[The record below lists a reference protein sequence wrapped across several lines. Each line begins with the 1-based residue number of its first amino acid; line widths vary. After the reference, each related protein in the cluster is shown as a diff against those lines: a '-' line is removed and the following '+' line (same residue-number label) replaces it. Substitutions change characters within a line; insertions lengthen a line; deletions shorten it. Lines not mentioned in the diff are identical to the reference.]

1 MDKMDRI
8 DSFINILK
16 IISDSDGFR
25 KWMRQYHNIEND
37 SFLLDGYKFFTE
49 VVVSDL
55 IESFHSS
62 SAFGLEDDITYYRA
76 HFVGVN
82 VDDIPNTSEK
92 IIFIKNIWNRF
103 QEIDNTSSWD
113 GIKLFWQNIYELFL
127 IFDSIYRENTICTKD
142 IDKEFALKATTMFYT
157 YIFLIDTRKGKPL
170 AYPASILKNKLS
182 PELMEKSYD
191 GYIFCLQYVWYALM
205 GKKQFENSSL
215 KMLHD
220 AFDIYSQNIED
231 YERSPLSFEY
241 YDEQTSLT
249 LIKWKS
255 INHFFSIIREEIIKP
270 LEKDTGLNLSKGD
283 ILNLDDDFDKTKLG
297 FLLSPSNLPNPDYIN
312 DENTNA
318 SKIKKLDYYFLW
330 QMFFKMDCQQIIV
343 DGAVAFTDLLIGAVQ
358 KNRYFKN
365 EEKIQLLR
373 IKHPAMG
380 SKGFDYTY
388 AILIESYSNISDYS
402 VWYVFFDC
410 ATDYSGFGGSLH
422 QNIELFIGWCLEKN
436 AIEIKELTI
445 EKDFFEDYLDKGI
458 LSSITRIRNESE
470 GILGNTK
477 GTPLETIAYEVN
489 REIRQWNIGSQ
500 DNLKQNIDNLI
511 FVLKAN
517 IPKNLDNENILKK
530 IEEIEFT
537 DDVTKHYSIISLILP
552 LIIKVNM
559 EEKLDSI
566 DKKVDDISLKV
577 EELTNSHD
585 ILEFIIQNLE
595 IIKNEIPELNN
606 QINAALSEISDKSK
620 STEQKLKFSIPI
632 IPTLVT
638 YELEKDVPDIISK
651 RIRALDEL
659 KIKLRKLYKW

>member
-1 MDKMDRI
+1 MDKI
-8 DSFINILK
+8 VSFINILK

-25 KWMRQYHNIEND
+25 EWMRQYHNIEND

-55 IESFHSS
+55 IESFHLS
-62 SAFGLEDDITYYRA
+62 SAFGLEDDKTYYRA

-92 IIFIKNIWNRF
+92 IIFIKNVWNRF

-113 GIKLFWQNIYELFL
+113 EIKLFWQNIYELFL
-127 IFDSIYRENTICTKD
+127 IFDYIHSENTICTKD
-142 IDKEFALKATTMFYT
+142 IDKELALKATTMFYA
-157 YIFLIDTRKGKPL
+157 YIFLIDTRKGKPFT
-170 AYPASILKNKLS
+170 YPASILKNKLS
-182 PELMEKSYD
+182 PEFMEKSYD
-191 GYIFCLQYVWYALM
+191 GYIFCLQYVWYVLM
-205 GKKQFENSSL
+205 GKVQFEKSSL
-215 KMLHD
+215 KMLHN
-220 AFDIYSQNIED
+220 AFDIYSQNIGD

-241 YDEQTSLT
+241 HDGQISLA

-255 INHFFSIIREEIIKP
+255 IDHFFSIIREEIIKP

-283 ILNLDDDFDKTKLG
+283 ILILDDDFDKAKLG
-297 FLLSPSNLPNPDYIN
+297 FLLSPSSLPNPDYIN

-343 DGAVAFTDLLIGAVQ
+343 DGAVAFTNLLIGAVQ
-358 KNRYFKN
+358 KKRYFKN
-365 EEKIQLLR
+365 EDKIHVLR
-373 IKHPAMG
+373 IKHPAIG
-380 SKGFDYTY
+380 TKGFDYTY

-422 QNIELFIGWCLEKN
+422 QSIELFIDRYLEEN

-477 GTPLETIAYEVN
+477 GTPLENIAYEVN
-489 REIRQWNIGSQ
+489 KEIRQWNGSQ
-500 DNLKQNIDNLI
+500 DSLKQNIDNLI
-511 FVLKAN
+511 FVLKTN
-517 IPKNLDNENILKK
+517 IPKNLDNEIILKK
-530 IEEIEFT
+530 IEEIELT
-537 DDVTKHYSIISLILP
+537 NDVAKHYSIISLIIP
-552 LIIKVNM
+552 LLLKVNM
-559 EEKLDSI
+559 EEKLNSI
-566 DKKVDDISLKV
+566 DKKIDDISLKV

-651 RIRALDEL
+651 RIGVLNEL
-659 KIKLRKLYKW
+659 KIQLINRYKW

>member
-1 MDKMDRI
+1 MDKI
-8 DSFINILK
+8 VSFINILK

-25 KWMRQYHNIEND
+25 KWMRQYHNIEDD

-92 IIFIKNIWNRF
+92 IIFIKNVWNRF
-103 QEIDNTSSWD
+103 QEIDNSSSWD
-113 GIKLFWQNIYELFL
+113 EIKLFWQNIYELFL
-127 IFDSIYRENTICTKD
+127 IFDSIHSENIICTKD
-142 IDKEFALKATTMFYT
+142 IDKELALKATTMFYT
-157 YIFLIDTRKGKPL
+157 YIFLIDTRKGKPFT
-170 AYPASILKNKLS
+170 YPASILKNKLS
-182 PELMEKSYD
+182 PEFMEKSYD

-205 GKKQFENSSL
+205 GKVQFEKSSL
-215 KMLHD
+215 KMLHN

-231 YERSPLSFEY
+231 YEKSPLSFEY
-241 YDEQTSLT
+241 HDNQTSLA

-255 INHFFSIIREEIIKP
+255 IDYFFSIIKEEIIKP
-270 LEKDTGLNLSKGD
+270 LEKDTGLNLSEGD
-283 ILNLDDDFDKTKLG
+283 ILILDDDFDKTKLG

-318 SKIKKLDYYFLW
+318 SKIKQLDYYFLW

-358 KNRYFKN
+358 KNRHFKN
-365 EEKIQLLR
+365 EDKIQVLR
-373 IKHPAMG
+373 IKHPVIG

-388 AILIESYSNISDYS
+388 AILIESYAIFSDYS

-422 QNIELFIGWCLEKN
+422 QSIELFINRYLKEN

-477 GTPLETIAYEVN
+477 GTPLENIAYEVN
-489 REIRQWNIGSQ
+489 KEIRQWNGSQ
-500 DNLKQNIDNLI
+500 DSLKQNVDNLI

-517 IPKNLDNENILKK
+517 IPKNLDNEIILKK
-530 IEEIEFT
+530 IEEIELT
-537 DDVTKHYSIISLILP
+537 NDVAKHYSIISLIIP
-552 LIIKVNM
+552 LLLKVNM

-566 DKKVDDISLKV
+566 DKKIDDISLKV